1 MILVIDNYD
10 SFVYNMAR
18 YAQQLAPHCEIQICR
33 NDALNIDTIEQL
45 APQAIIV
52 SPGPCGPHEANQT
65 LQIIDHF
72 SPSTPLLGVCLGHQS
87 IGAAFGAKVIPSR
100 NPMHGRASSIQ
111 HWGHPV
117 FKNVTSPFIAGR
129 YHSLIIEPNSIPDCL
144 EVIAK
149 TEDGTI
155 MAIAHRDRP
164 IIGYQFHPE
173 SILTEHGYQL
183 MANFLN
189 YAGIAVEEAALTKM
203 TSQVFRESFS

>member
-1 MILVIDNYD
+1 
-10 SFVYNMAR
+10 
-18 YAQQLAPHCEIQICR
+18 
-33 NDALNIDTIEQL
+33 
-45 APQAIIV
+45 
-52 SPGPCGPHEANQT
+52 
-65 LQIIDHF
+65 
-72 SPSTPLLGVCLGHQS
+72 
-87 IGAAFGAKVIPSR
+87 
-100 NPMHGRASSIQ
+100 MHGRASSIQ

-129 YHSLIIEPNSIPDCL
+129 YHSLIIEPDSIPDCL

-189 YAGIAVEEAALTKM
+189 YAGIAVKEAALTKM